1 MSTGKQKKYIRHPDK
16 YIRNPD
22 KPFVSAFPPGFK
34 NEDFSGSFISVI
46 FTEIPPGSSFGGKN
60 QFFFNH
66 DLQKWKTLAYY
77 KTQSSGR
84 SSVVEHHVANVM
96 VEGSNPFTRSI
107 SFSLFSPNHQ
117 NGTFVPF
124 HRKNIH
130 GTVLLKN
137 RMGICRNFK
146 TIFQFQHCTA
156 PTCCRNLW
164 NDISFRTD
172 RLFQCLTRRKLNRP
186 SKTGLPR
193 VNL

>member
-16 YIRNPD
+16 YIWYPD
-22 KPFVSAFPPGFK
+22 KPFVSAFLQGF
-34 NEDFSGSFISVI
+34 NHRDSWGIFISVI
-46 FTEIPPGSSFGGKN
+46 FTEIPPRSSFGGKN

-107 SFSLFSPNHQ
+107 SFSLFPQSSERSVC
-117 NGTFVPF
+117 TFLPEES
-124 HRKNIH
+124 
-130 GTVLLKN
+130 VLLKN
-137 RMGICRNFK
+137 RMGICRSFK

-156 PTCCRNLW
+156 PACCRNL
-164 NDISFRTD
+164 
-172 RLFQCLTRRKLNRP
+172 
-186 SKTGLPR
+186 
-193 VNL
+193 

>member
-16 YIRNPD
+16 YIWYPD
-22 KPFVSAFPPGFK
+22 KPFVSAFLQGF
-34 NEDFSGSFISVI
+34 NHRDSWGIFISVI

-107 SFSLFSPNHQ
+107 FFHYFPNHQ

-124 HRKNIH
+124 HRKN
-130 GTVLLKN
+130 
-137 RMGICRNFK
+137 
-146 TIFQFQHCTA
+146 
-156 PTCCRNLW
+156 PCCW
-164 NDISFRTD
+164 
-172 RLFQCLTRRKLNRP
+172 
-186 SKTGLPR
+186 KTGWESAGISKQYFNFSIAQLR
-193 VNL
+193 HAAAIFETT

>member
-22 KPFVSAFPPGFK
+22 KPFVSAFLRGF
-34 NEDFSGSFISVI
+34 NHRDSWGIFISVI

-107 SFSLFSPNHQ
+107 SFPILDCINFFRIVFFHFSPF
-117 NGTFVPF
+117 GTQYFPHSDVYCF
-124 HRKNIH
+124 
-130 GTVLLKN
+130 GELKN
-137 RMGICRNFK
+137 K
-146 TIFQFQHCTA
+146 
-156 PTCCRNLW
+156 
-164 NDISFRTD
+164 
-172 RLFQCLTRRKLNRP
+172 RRRILPWKL
-186 SKTGLPR
+186 
-193 VNL
+193 

>member
-46 FTEIPPGSSFGGKN
+46 FTDFPEKSLTRTEKIEKNFNPG
-60 QFFFNH
+60 
-66 DLQKWKTLAYY
+66 LQKQKILAYY
-77 KTQSSGR
+77 EMFSSGR

-156 PTCCRNLW
+156 PTCCRNL
-164 NDISFRTD
+164 
-172 RLFQCLTRRKLNRP
+172 
-186 SKTGLPR
+186 
-193 VNL
+193 